1 MEGTETMTRKKT
13 QPTAV
18 RLERV
23 MPAPPREV
31 YRAWLDPDLL
41 RRWLAPGG
49 ITVRRAEVEA
59 RVGGHFRIW
68 HVKSGADIGGFECEI
83 VELVPD
89 ERIVFRWGFVGPER
103 TAGAVFDS
111 VLTITLHAARR
122 GATRLTLIHERLDD
136 LAAAMPHIA
145 DSVQVGWE
153 LVLEKLAVTLG
164 ATGRHASAARRSV

>member
-1 MEGTETMTRKKT
+1 MTRKKA

-23 MPAPPREV
+23 IAAPPSEV

-49 ITVRRAEVEA
+49 ITVRRADVEA

-68 HVKSGADIGGFECEI
+68 HIESGADVGGFECEI

-103 TAGAVFDS
+103 TAGPVFDS
-111 VLTITLHAARR
+111 VVTISLHPAPG
-122 GATRLTLIHERLDD
+122 GATKLTLIHERLED

-145 DSVQVGWE
+145 DNVQVGWE

-164 ATGRHASAARRSV
+164 AEGT

>member
-1 MEGTETMTRKKT
+1 MDGTETMTRKKA

-18 RLERV
+18 RLERM

-49 ITVRRAEVEA
+49 ITVRLAEVEA
-59 RVGGHFRIW
+59 CVGGHFRIW
-68 HVKSGADIGGFECEI
+68 HIESGAEIGGFECEI

-103 TAGAVFDS
+103 NAGPVFDS
-111 VLTITLHAARR
+111 VLTITLHAAPG
-122 GATRLTLIHERLDD
+122 GATKLTLIHERLED
-136 LAAAMPHIA
+136 LAAALPHIA
-145 DSVQVGWE
+145 GNVQVGWE

-164 ATGRHASAARRSV
+164 PTGRHASVAPS

>member
-1 MEGTETMTRKKT
+1 
-13 QPTAV
+13 
-18 RLERV
+18 

-49 ITVRRAEVEA
+49 FTVRRAEVEA

-68 HVKSGADIGGFECEI
+68 HVESGADVGGFECEI

-89 ERIVFRWGFVGPER
+89 ERIVFRWRFVGPQR
-103 TAGAVFDS
+103 TAGPGFDS
-111 VLTITLHAARR
+111 VLTISLNAAPG
-122 GATRLTLIHERLDD
+122 GATTLTLIHERLED

-145 DSVQVGWE
+145 DNVQVGWE
-153 LVLEKLAVTLG
+153 LVLEKLSVTLG
-164 ATGRHASAARRSV
+164 ATERNANPAPERLNPGGFRDA